1 MASTLIA
8 GITHGS
14 KSRISNPEFHPGFDE
29 QYNDNDSRDRRG
41 NNDDNLWV
49 CIKQMEWGKHHSYIS
64 LIRRLGRY
72 RFNIHTTYSWRSF
85 LTRNSRKSSQSGTIS
100 RSNRQRNRRYFYY
113 GILISLLSVGPVRA
127 EGDRNVSNPV
137 AAATGNVTNQA
148 VQFQN
153 NGAPSRQHYGPN
165 ISCNGATMTFS
176 PFYMGNHTTPFDI
189 DEGSMKQQN
198 YTVAENWGAQLNF
211 MVPLDR
217 EGLDRCRSIAA
228 RQEEKMRLDYE
239 LVRVLK
245 CAELQQKG
253 FMLLPSSDIGH
264 MCSDVVPIKTWEKA
278 KAKVLRCKTPPPP
291 WYKPW
296 SKPKET
302 CNMSSFT
309 DKNKNGQPSLDGPN
323 DLTPKVKT
331 SFIIQ
336 KEAAEAKAKASESKE

>member
-1 MASTLIA
+1 MASTLIT

-14 KSRISNPEFHPGFDE
+14 ESRISDPKFHTGVDE
-29 QYNDNDSRDRRG
+29 QYNNNNSRDRRR
-41 NNDDNLWV
+41 NNYDNLWV
-49 CIKQMEWGKHHSYIS
+49 SIKQMDWGKYNPYIS
-64 LIRRLGRY
+64 LIRRYSRL
-72 RFNIHTTYSWRSF
+72 RFNIHLTHSWRPLRVRSG
-85 LTRNSRKSSQSGTIS
+85 NKSSKSGTV
-100 RSNRQRNRRYFYY
+100 SNRNRPRNRHYFYY
-113 GILISLLSVGPVRA
+113 GILISLLSIAPAKA
-127 EGDRNVSNPV
+127 ETDNVANPV

-176 PFYMGNHTTPFDI
+176 PFYMGNHTKPWDI
-189 DEGSMKQQN
+189 DEDGMRPSS
-198 YTVAENWGAQLNF
+198 YTMAENWGGQINF

-217 EGLDRCRSIAA
+217 EGLKRCRSIAS

-253 FMLLPSSDIGH
+253 FMLLPNTRVSQ
-264 MCSDVVPIKTWEKA
+264 MCSDVIPIKTWETALK
-278 KAKVLRCKTPPPP
+278 KVVKCKTPPPP

-302 CNMSSFT
+302 CNMSTLNPFKP
-309 DKNKNGQPSLDGPN
+309 DVV
-323 DLTPKVKT
+323 TPRQKT
-331 SFIIQ
+331 SLEISIEAQ
-336 KEAAEAKAKASESKE
+336 KEAAKKAEESKESE